1 MEEKGQIP
9 THVTW
14 DHCLQVRES
23 PAHSLERGSKEAEER
38 LRHSSAALYG
48 KYQRTLLRPDPA
60 ANSEVLT
67 LQLPCRTQEAP
78 TC

>member
-23 PAHSLERGSKEAEER
+23 PAHSLEWGSKEAEER

-48 KYQRTLLRPDPA
+48 KDQRTLLRPDPA

-67 LQLPCRTQEAP
+67 LQLPRRTQEAP